1 MAARSTFIREHLEQ
15 VSATALSSHRAEL
28 EELLDGKPGIY
39 ALYRRDKLVYVGMA
53 KRLFPR
59 LRQHRRDR
67 HKGTWDRFSAYVTRR
82 ESLAHE
88 VETLALRVMQP
99 TSNRKSGRFGRST
112 NLARQ
117 LEQLLAERHRNEKA
131 MLLGGRS
138 GRRHRRRAAK
148 GLKGSEALRALT
160 GRRRVIK
167 GWCRGEEYR
176 ATLLKNGKI
185 RADGVDYES
194 PGRAATTV
202 TGSSRRGWSFWHY
215 KNKSGEWVP
224 LRELK

>member
-1 MAARSTFIREHLEQ
+1 MSGKSTFIREHLEQ
-15 VSATALSSHRAEL
+15 VSGAALNSHRSEL
-28 EELLDGKPGIY
+28 MELLDGKPGIY
-39 ALYRRDKLVYVGMA
+39 ALYRRGKLVYVGMA
-53 KRLFPR
+53 KGLFRR
-59 LRQHRRDR
+59 LRQHLRDR

-88 VETLALRVMQP
+88 VETLTLRVMQP
-99 TSNRKSGRFGRST
+99 MSNRKSGRFGKST

-138 GRRHRRRAAK
+138 GRRHRRRAAR
-148 GLKGSEALRALT
+148 GLIGSKALKALT
-160 GRRRVIK
+160 GRRRALV
-167 GWCRGEEYR
+167 GWYRGDEYQ

-185 RADGVDYES
+185 RAGGVIYDS
-194 PGRAATTV
+194 PARAATEV
-202 TGSSRRGWSFWHY
+202 TGVPRNGWSFWHFQ
-215 KNKSGEWVP
+215 NGNGEWAR